1 MNLAVRQRVLF
12 LCIHNSARSQ
22 MAEAW
27 LQSLGGE
34 AFEAASA
41 GTDPMPIRPEVI
53 EVMREVGLE
62 LTGHKSKSIAELN
75 RQSFDVA
82 VTVCDEASEA
92 CPVFTRAGRTIHW
105 SIQDP
110 AGRRRGD
117 PDGLKGFR
125 DARDEIR
132 GRIEAELLHPP
143 F

>member
-22 MAEAW
+22 MAEGW
-27 LQSLGGE
+27 LRSLGGA

-53 EVMREVGLE
+53 EVMREVGLD
-62 LTGHKSKSIAELN
+62 LAGYKSKAIADMSG
-75 RQSFDVA
+75 QSFDVA

-92 CPVFTRAGRTIHW
+92 CPVFTRAKRTLHW

-110 AGRRRGD
+110 AVRSRG
-117 PDGLKGFR
+117 LEGFR
-125 DARDEIR
+125 EARDEIR
-132 GRIEAELLHPP
+132 GRIEAELLDP
-143 F
+143 